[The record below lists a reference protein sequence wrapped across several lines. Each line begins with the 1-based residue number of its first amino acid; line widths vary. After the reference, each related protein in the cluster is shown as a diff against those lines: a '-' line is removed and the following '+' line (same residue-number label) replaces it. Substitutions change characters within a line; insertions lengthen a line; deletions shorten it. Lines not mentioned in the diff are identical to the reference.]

1 MGLNLDLL
9 FQTGNAFKNFGKKDD
24 SLIKVKDE
32 EVTEL
37 KDDDKEID
45 VATTAVLES
54 GDDKK
59 YKRVGG
65 DAEIYEESHQK
76 DEGVIT
82 TKDKQKE
89 KEKDTAESLE
99 EKLENIEKVIDTFS
113 GKGTTVIDSG
123 QSVGQ
128 AQSVDLNQQ
137 PLDLG
142 TAQAK
147 AYQAEYLKPSTVHDD
162 RIALLYDNL
171 KKYNLI

>member
-1 MGLNLDLL
+1 MELNLDYLYN
-9 FQTGNAFKNFGKKDD
+9 QANALKNIDD
-24 SLIKVKDE
+24 DKENEFIKVKDK

-37 KDDDKEID
+37 KDDDKETDI
-45 VATTAVLES
+45 ATKAILEE
-54 GDDKK
+54 
-59 YKRVGG
+59 GG
-65 DAEIYEESHQK
+65 DAKVYEESHQK

-89 KEKDTAESLE
+89 KDTEESLE
-99 EKLENIEKVIDTFS
+99 DKLKNIEKVIETFS

-123 QSVGQ
+123 QSIGQ
-128 AQSVDLNQQ
+128 SSPVNLNQA

-142 TAQAK
+142 TTQAK

>member
-1 MGLNLDLL
+1 MELNLNFLL
-9 FQTGNAFKNFGKKDD
+9 SQANALKNIDD
-24 SLIKVKDE
+24 DKENEFIKVKDK

-37 KDDDKEID
+37 KDDDKVTDI
-45 VATTAVLES
+45 ATES
-54 GDDKK
+54 IVDL
-59 YKRVGG
+59 G
-65 DAEIYEESHQK
+65 DAETATQVHQK

-89 KEKDTAESLE
+89 KDTEESLE
-99 EKLENIEKVIDTFS
+99 DKLKNIEKVIETFS

-123 QSVGQ
+123 QSIGQ
-128 AQSVDLNQQ
+128 SSPVNLNQA

-142 TAQAK
+142 TTQAK

>member
-1 MGLNLDLL
+1 MELNLNFLL
-9 FQTGNAFKNFGKKDD
+9 SQANALKNIDD
-24 SLIKVKDE
+24 DKENEFIKVKDK

-37 KDDDKEID
+37 KDDDKVTDI
-45 VATTAVLES
+45 ATES
-54 GDDKK
+54 IVDL
-59 YKRVGG
+59 G
-65 DAEIYEESHQK
+65 DAETATEVHQK

-89 KEKDTAESLE
+89 KDTEESLE
-99 EKLENIEKVIDTFS
+99 DKLKNIEKVIETFS

-123 QSVGQ
+123 QSIGTSSPVN
-128 AQSVDLNQQ
+128 LNQA

-142 TAQAK
+142 TTQAK

>member
-1 MGLNLDLL
+1 MELNLNYLYS
-9 FQTGNAFKNFGKKDD
+9 QANALKNRFDDKDNE
-24 SLIKVKDE
+24 LIKVKDT

-37 KDDDKEID
+37 KDDDKETDI
-45 VATTAVLES
+45 ATKAILEE
-54 GDDKK
+54 
-59 YKRVGG
+59 GG
-65 DAEIYEESHQK
+65 DAKVYEESHQK

-89 KEKDTAESLE
+89 KDTEESLE
-99 EKLENIEKVIDTFS
+99 DKLANIEKVIDTFS
-113 GKGTTVIDSG
+113 GKGTTVVDSG

-142 TAQAK
+142 TTQAK

-162 RIALLYDNL
+162 RIALLYENL

>member
-1 MGLNLDLL
+1 MELNLDYLYN
-9 FQTGNAFKNFGKKDD
+9 QANALKNRFDD
-24 SLIKVKDE
+24 KETELIKVKDKK
-32 EVTEL
+32 VTEL
-37 KDDDKEID
+37 KDDNKETDI
-45 VATTAVLES
+45 ATKAIIEDT
-54 GDDKK
+54 
-59 YKRVGG
+59 G
-65 DAEIYEESHQK
+65 DAKKYEESHQK

-89 KEKDTAESLE
+89 KDTEESLE
-99 EKLENIEKVIDTFS
+99 EKLQNIEKVIDTFS

-128 AQSVDLNQQ
+128 AESVDLNQH

-142 TAQAK
+142 TTQAK

>member
-1 MGLNLDLL
+1 MELNLDFLKN
-9 FQTGNAFKNFGKKDD
+9 TGEALKNIGKKDD
-24 SLIKVKDE
+24 DLIRVKDD
-32 EVTEL
+32 EVVEL
-37 KDDDKEID
+37 SDKKKED
-45 VATTAVLES
+45 AATSTVLE
-54 GDDKK
+54 KT
-59 YKRVGG
+59 G
-65 DAEIYEESHQK
+65 DAREYEEAYQK
-76 DEGVIT
+76 EHGIIT
-82 TKDKQKE
+82 TKEKE
-89 KEKDTAESLE
+89 KEKDTEESLE

-113 GKGTTVIDSG
+113 GKGTTVLDSG

-128 AQSVDLNQQ
+128 AQSINLNQQ